1 MAQPLQA
8 RKKAV
13 DLAGGPRRVGSR
25 IRRAP
30 PPPPEKKLSA
40 AEIREREA
48 WMVGTGIVVIA
59 LALMVILFAAVR
71 WGGWSPA
78 DYAVSF

>member
-1 MAQPLQA
+1 M
-8 RKKAV
+8 

-30 PPPPEKKLSA
+30 PPPPEKKLTA

-48 WMVGTGIVVIA
+48 WVVGTGILAVA
-59 LALMVILFAAVR
+59 LALMVIILATAR

-78 DYAVSF
+78 DYVIRLEERQ